1 MQSGLPTTASP
12 PAQPGAAG
20 AIVPFAAYPVGAGGT
35 VDPDIAYLSARVVP
49 PQNGDVLVIRAK
61 APTTPSGNKPAPWPA
76 PGDDLR
82 YWSICD
88 DLKQS
93 PIPVV
98 VNRLPDGKVDEGC
111 RYDSQVKLDQN
122 GYYTIVVGTETQSAA
137 IERIPG
143 TTFLPFSAAEP
154 TQLHKLNMR
163 NMLPSPDFHNAIQN
177 VPANGNPSSAA
188 AAMGPYYPRAAF
200 CSLAT
205 LANSGPNACL
215 AGTT

>member
-1 MQSGLPTTASP
+1 MRGTSRRNNRT
-12 PAQPGAAG
+12 GAASMIRRFG
-20 AIVPFAAYPVGAGGT
+20 IAAA
-35 VDPDIAYLSARVVP
+35 SAVV
-49 PQNGDVLVIRAK
+49 K

-76 PGDDLR
+76 RGRDLR

-143 TTFLPFSAAEP
+143 ATFLRFSAAEP
-154 TQLHKLNMR
+154 TQIHKLNMR
-163 NMLPSPDFHNAIQN
+163 NMLPNPDFHNAIQN
-177 VPANGNPSSAA
+177 LPAGGNPSSAA
-188 AAMGPYYPRAAF
+188 AAMGPYYPRTGF

-205 LANSGPNACL
+205 LANSGPNVCL
-215 AGTT
+215 AGTS